1 MRNPLEAF
9 LDIKIEYMEP
19 TTELEQVIESKFL
32 TPVKFAQEIEN
43 LVALEQ
49 VNYIEAI
56 IMYCDIHKLE
66 VESVPKLVTKTLK
79 ERLKNDAINLNF
91 MKRSSKARLP
101 F

>member
-56 IMYCDIHKLE
+56 IMYCD
-66 VESVPKLVTKTLK
+66 S
-79 ERLKNDAINLNF
+79 
-91 MKRSSKARLP
+91 
-101 F
+101 